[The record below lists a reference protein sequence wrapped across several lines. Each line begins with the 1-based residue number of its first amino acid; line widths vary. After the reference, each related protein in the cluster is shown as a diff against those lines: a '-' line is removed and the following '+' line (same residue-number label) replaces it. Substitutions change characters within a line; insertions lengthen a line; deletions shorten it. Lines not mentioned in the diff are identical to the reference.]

1 MTKIILKRITDKYG
15 DITDSR
21 ARGAV
26 GKTAGRVGIICNFIL
41 VVLKLIAGIAAGSV
55 SIIGD
60 AFNSI
65 SDVAASAMTLVGFRL
80 AQKPADKHHPYG
92 HARYEYLAGIVV
104 TVFIFVVGVN
114 LLRSSVEKI
123 LNPEAPE
130 FSLIIFIL
138 LLCSAAIKV
147 WMTVFYGDMGKK
159 INSAT
164 LKAASADSRN
174 DVITTAAVLVGCA
187 AEYFF
192 KVRIDGWVGSAVA
205 LFILYSG
212 YRAAR
217 ETISPLLGQADP
229 DLAEKIR
236 EFVSSHEK
244 VLGIHDL
251 LIHDYGAGKC
261 FASAHVELSAQED
274 PVVCHEILDGI
285 ETDAKTLLG
294 INLVIHYDPVSEGDE
309 EWQRVKKAV
318 EEIVSDISDR
328 LSVHDLRISKD
339 GETGKIV
346 FDMDVPYEMLN
357 ECGNLRNTVNSE
369 LERRGFEYKTEIS
382 FDGKA

>member
-236 EFVSSHEK
+236 EFVSSYEK

-285 ETDAKTLLG
+285 ETDALKLLG
-294 INLVIHYDPVSEGDE
+294 INLVIHYDPVSEGDQ
-309 EWQRVKKAV
+309 EWQNVKKAV
-318 EEIVSDISDR
+318 EEIVRNISGR

-369 LERRGFEYKTEIS
+369 LNKRGFEYKTEIS